1 MNNHFQELDFHEQGL
16 KNFLNSSFKNMKI
29 NLYRVIQKFSPSNLS
44 NMVKLELSKVLNNFE
59 KSTFFINQNLDT
71 KKERFNS
78 KSKELSI
85 LSYKQTLKRGFAVI
99 RKENMIIKND
109 LEIKQNEKIEIEFAT
124 SKTKAKKI

>member
-1 MNNHFQELDFHEQGL
+1 
-16 KNFLNSSFKNMKI
+16 MKI

-44 NMVKLELSKVLNNFE
+44 NMVKLELSRVLNNFE

-71 KKERFNS
+71 KKERFSS

-99 RKENMIIKND
+99 RKEDVIIKND
-109 LEIKQNEKIEIEFAT
+109 LEIKHNDKIEIEFAT
-124 SKTKAKKI
+124 SKTTAKEI